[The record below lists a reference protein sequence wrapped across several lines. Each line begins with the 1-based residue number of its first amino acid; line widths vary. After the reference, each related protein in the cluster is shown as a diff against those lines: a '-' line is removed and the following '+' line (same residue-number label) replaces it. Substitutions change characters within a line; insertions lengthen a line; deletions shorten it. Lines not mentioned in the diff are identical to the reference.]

1 MHLTCLSFRYFHCV
15 PFDKKLACITNY
27 REKQSLRIRLS
38 RRHFRWHFRRQFVSN
53 QNLQCNGELFLLLN
67 KLFGTSTKRSHPVL
81 LFMLAPSPLCVVD
94 SSFSPHL
101 LCGSAYHYMLIHCN
115 YLEEG
120 SGTKLFRL
128 TLLPDFGEYTW
139 KFCLKL
145 RPEKTWLFHLHRVE
159 ASLLHS
165 TFFPSK
171 TKHETNRP

>member
-1 MHLTCLSFRYFHCV
+1 M
-15 PFDKKLACITNY
+15 
-27 REKQSLRIRLS
+27 RIRLS

-120 SGTKLFRL
+120 SGTKLFRI

-159 ASLLHS
+159 ASLLHGRPRIVERRFS
-165 TFFPSK
+165 NKDSEPFVEPPVVKKSSKPFPVVNA
-171 TKHETNRP
+171 TKGVRETISR